1 MFFNIGPNKLDNFP
15 VHYQHGNLVVNLDT
29 GWHEAVDDNNN
40 KIFYK
45 GYLDQGSIAE
55 YIQSIAQQEEPLYTG
70 NFCLLKCF
78 DQGVTIKTDRCRGFP
93 IWYDLNLGLN
103 NLIPYQYTC
112 WADSFV
118 TLSDDLKKIESKFN
132 LIGLV
137 ESSTLYFDQVVEQ
150 VDQLLIKKISKFA
163 QTLKN
168 PIRVFLSGG
177 IDTTTLFS
185 YIRRLEIPYEL
196 VTCLHTDLDYFYL
209 KNHGD
214 LSNFW
219 GYRQFHYW
227 KEPTVLL
234 SGAPGDEFTVRSP
247 TTANMMLRYYNTDIP
262 EIIENY
268 STCLHYKYFTKFFDV
283 FLDQKMLEF
292 KSLDDAIHAC
302 LNLIVNDWQ
311 HWHLGTTI
319 SYTPLRDIE
328 IFKTIA
334 RLEKNSL
341 IDQIMQSNIQLELI
355 GKNDPELL
363 EVLSTFKNTNNY
375 FENLTKI
382 LRT

>member
-15 VHYQHGNLVVNLDT
+15 VHHKHGNLVVNLDT
-29 GWHEAVDDNNN
+29 GWHETADSNNN

-45 GYLDQGSIAE
+45 GYLDQGPIAD
-55 YIQSIAQQEEPLYTG
+55 YIELIAQQEEPKYTG
-70 NFCLLKCF
+70 NFCILKCF
-78 DQGVTIKTDRCRGFP
+78 DQGVTVKTDRCRGFP
-93 IWYDLNLGLN
+93 IWYDSSLGFN
-103 NLIPYQYTC
+103 NLIPYDYTC

-118 TLSDDLKKIESKFN
+118 TLSDNLKKIESKFD
-132 LIGLV
+132 LIGSI
-137 ESSTLYFDQVVEQ
+137 ESTPLNFQQVVDH
-150 VDQLLIKKISKFA
+150 VDQILTKKISKFA
-163 QTLKN
+163 HTLN
-168 PIRVFLSGG
+168 QPIRVFLSGG

-185 YIRRLEIPYEL
+185 YVRKLGIPFEL
-196 VTCLHTDLDYFYL
+196 VNCLHTDLDYFYL

-234 SGAPGDEFTVRSP
+234 SGTPGDEFTVRSP

-262 EIIENY
+262 EIMENY
-268 STCLHYKYFTKFFDV
+268 STSLHYKYFAKFFDV
-283 FLDQKMLEF
+283 YQNQKMIKFE
-292 KSLDDAIHAC
+292 SLNHAVGAC

-311 HWHLGTTI
+311 HWHLGATI
-319 SYTPLRDIE
+319 SYTPLRDIDV
-328 IFKTIA
+328 FKTIA

-341 IDQIMQSNIQLELI
+341 IDQIMKSTIQLALI
-355 GKNDPELL
+355 RKNDPDLL
-363 EVLSTFKNTNNY
+363 EVLSIFKNTNNY

-382 LRT
+382 LKN